1 MPALY
6 LPDQVLSLTAQAADR
21 LAAENNGDAALLY
34 LALLRH
40 GDASPARRCLGWTDQ
55 RCAAAF
61 EVLVRLNLAQG
72 NVETVAAPEQAADQ
86 PPEYQ
91 RSDIMNALRHDDT
104 FSALVAAVESALGKK
119 LSDADLKSLYMI
131 YDYLA
136 LPAEV
141 IYALVGWCIAE
152 TERKYGA
159 GRRPRMPTIQKTA
172 FRWKRLGA
180 DTPEAAEE
188 YMRGQLILLEREK
201 AMLPLVGI
209 QNREATAAERDYLDK
224 WVDMGFD
231 DSAIRLAYERTLLR
245 KQAMSWSYMN
255 SILRRWHAA
264 NLHTAE
270 QAEAGDKP
278 PARRQSAAAQK
289 DYQPSEERVRKNA
302 DWLDEFLAGQAKKNE
317 SDS

>member
-1 MPALY
+1 MPTLY
-6 LPDQVLSLTAQAADR
+6 LPDQVLALTAQAADR

-34 LALLRH
+34 LGLLRH
-40 GDASPARRCLGWTDQ
+40 GDVSPARKSLGWTDQ

-61 EVLVRLNLAQG
+61 EVLVRLGLAQG
-72 NVETVAAPEQAADQ
+72 SVEAVAAPEQAADQ
-86 PPEYQ
+86 LPEYQ

-119 LSDADLKSLYMI
+119 LSDADLKSLYTV

-141 IYALVGWCIAE
+141 IYALVGWTIAE

-159 GRRPRMPTIQKTA
+159 GRRPRMPAVQKTA
-172 FRWKRLGA
+172 FRWKRLGV

-188 YMRGQLILLEREK
+188 YMRGQLVLLEREK

-209 QNREATAAERDYLDK
+209 QGREATAAEREYLDR

-245 KQAMSWSYMN
+245 KQAMNWSYMN

-278 PARRQSAAAQK
+278 PVRRQSGPAQK

-302 DWLDEFLAGQAKKNE
+302 DWLDEFLAGQEQKKTE
-317 SDS
+317 G